1 MDPTTV
7 SPALPLANL
16 TIADRIARA
25 MPTLTRSHRQMA
37 DYVLANPF
45 RAATMRIDEFAE
57 AVGASTATA
66 NRFARAL
73 GMDGYPQFRAELVR
87 GFEATLAPVEN
98 LRQELERGSNVA
110 EVFAA
115 VFDENQRNI
124 EATRRGLQPEA
135 CERAVAAILQARRIY
150 IIGFGA
156 SAWLG
161 GLLQRGLDPYCENVD
176 LLAGVAGASH
186 AARKLF
192 KLRSD
197 DLMIAIAFPR
207 YVSDTVYLAERAR
220 DHGVPVLALT
230 DRPTSP
236 LAPTANVSLYACTES
251 NYNANSE
258 ATVLSLIEALC
269 VAVALRAQGSLKAT
283 AKVAEFVM
291 PWLHG
296 SGTPAERTQFFSTSA
311 RSRRDALDTQNS

>member
-1 MDPTTV
+1 MDSFSV
-7 SPALPLANL
+7 SQPVPIANM

-98 LRQELERGSNVA
+98 LRQELERGSSVA
-110 EVFAA
+110 DIFSA
-115 VFDENQRNI
+115 VFEENQRNI
-124 EATRRGLQPEA
+124 EATRRALQPEA
-135 CERAVAAILQARRIY
+135 CERAVAAILRARRIY
-150 IIGFGA
+150 IVGFGA

-161 GLLQRGLDPYCENVD
+161 GLLQRGLDPYCDNVE
-176 LLAGVAGASH
+176 LLAGMGGVSH
-186 AARKLF
+186 AARKLG
-192 KLRSD
+192 KLRQD
-197 DLMIAIAFPR
+197 DLLIAIAFPR
-207 YVSDTVYLAERAR
+207 YVADTIHLAARAH
-220 DHGVPVLALT
+220 DLGVPVLALT

-236 LAPTANVSLYACTES
+236 VAPMADVALYANTES
-251 NYNANSE
+251 TYNPNSE
-258 ATVLSLIEALC
+258 STVLALIEALC
-269 VAVALRAQGSLKAT
+269 VAVALRAEGSLKAA

-291 PWLHG
+291 PWLYG
-296 SGTPAERTQFFSTSA
+296 SDAQTMRAPSLSTPA
-311 RSRRDALDTQNS
+311 RSRRDALDTQSS